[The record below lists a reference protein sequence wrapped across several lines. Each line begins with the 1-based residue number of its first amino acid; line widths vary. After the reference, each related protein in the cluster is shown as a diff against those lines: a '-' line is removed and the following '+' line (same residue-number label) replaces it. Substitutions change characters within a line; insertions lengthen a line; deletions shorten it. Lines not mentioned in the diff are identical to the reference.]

1 MAKRGR
7 KAAAAK
13 TEDPE
18 KETIAEEEEVK
29 PKRGRKAAASKT
41 EAKAASPVKETKAK
55 RGRKAAVEASEETE
69 EAPATVS
76 PVK

>member
-1 MAKRGR
+1 M
-7 KAAAAK
+7 
-13 TEDPE
+13 
-18 KETIAEEEEVK
+18 VK

-55 RGRKAAVEASEETE
+55 RGKKAAVEAAEETE
-69 EAPATVS
+69 EAPAKES